1 MPDYSDRFKPDVRNL
16 PTPEEVNFYHLASDK
31 DSGAGALHHTLGL
44 GPSQASPG
52 NHDHDGRNSK
62 RIKAGDLQTVTVS
75 FIPSGGTDG
84 TQPTFTGAPLFTGSY
99 TKIGNIVHFAI
110 DVDMDNITSFGTG
123 QYYMDLPF
131 VANRNYLFSDGCL
144 HDIST
149 GDEYAILAHIVANSN
164 RITLLSTASN
174 GRQVPFTHNVP
185 VTLSTADNFHIA
197 GTYEIK
203 P

>member
-1 MPDYSDRFKPDVRNL
+1 MVFNPNEFTS
-16 PTPEEVNFYHLASDK
+16 EQVNILHLNSDK
-31 DSGAGALHHTLGL
+31 DAGAGALHHTLGL
-44 GPSQASPG
+44 GPTQASPG
-52 NHDHDGRNSK
+52 NHNHDGRNSK
-62 RIKAGDLQTVTVS
+62 RIKTGDLQTVGVD
-75 FIPSGGTDG
+75 FVPAGGTTG
-84 TQPTFTGAPLFTGSY
+84 TQPTFNGPPLFTGTY

-131 VANRNYLFSDGCL
+131 TAKRNYLLSDGCL

-149 GDEYAILAHIVANSN
+149 GDEYAILGHINAGSN
-164 RITLLSTASN
+164 RLTLLATASN
-174 GRQVPFTHNVP
+174 GRQVPFEHNVP

-197 GTYEIK
+197 GTIEIQ